1 MSRFF
6 VVIISFFLFHCSI
19 GNEDSFLEIPTKVL
33 DLESHQLV
41 ELIKE
46 NPGVLLD
53 VRTPNEVISGH
64 LENAS
69 FIDYYDEDFLE
80 KASWIKKDQPIYVYC
95 HGGGRSAKV
104 ANQLISLGFKE
115 VYNLIGGYSKW
126 KENDFPIVE
135 GEYNNST
142 EYETYSEET
151 IKNKIFQSEDIILV
165 FKTPW
170 CLPCKRLDPVLDSFK
185 LLNPSWDVVVVN
197 MDNNKDVANLYEVSS
212 VPTMLI
218 YKNKNLILRESGYV
232 NLEHLMEKT
241 IK

>member
-1 MSRFF
+1 MNKFF
-6 VVIISFFLFHCSI
+6 VVIISFLLLHCSN
-19 GNEDSFLEIPTKVL
+19 GNDDSLLEIPNKVL

-53 VRTPNEVISGH
+53 VRTPNEVSNGY

-95 HGGGRSAKV
+95 HGGGRSAKA

-126 KENDFPIVE
+126 KDNEFPIVE
-135 GEYNNST
+135 GVNNNSID
-142 EYETYSEET
+142 YKTYSLES
-151 IKNKIFQSEDIILV
+151 IKNKIFQDEDVILV

-185 LLNPSWDVVVVN
+185 LLNPSWDVVTVN
-197 MDNNKDVANLYEVSS
+197 MDNNKDVANQYEVSS
-212 VPTMLI
+212 VPTVLI
-218 YKNKNLILRESGYV
+218 FKNKNLIFKETGYI
-232 NLEHLMEKT
+232 NHEYLMEKAL
-241 IK
+241 K